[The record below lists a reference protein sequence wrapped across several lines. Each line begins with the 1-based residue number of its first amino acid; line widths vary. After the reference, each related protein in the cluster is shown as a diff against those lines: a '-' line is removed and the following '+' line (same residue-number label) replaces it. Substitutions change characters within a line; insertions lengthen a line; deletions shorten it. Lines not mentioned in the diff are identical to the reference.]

1 MPFPSANS
9 FRYIRPVVFSSS
21 VVASSTENTCTP
33 DFVTI
38 SSGPTL
44 AARALDPANAHI
56 ATTATAICNN
66 RRPGERD
73 NLTARSKFIAIA
85 YPVAEDFCKEI
96 CAEPSILGSGGHI
109 LRQVRRI
116 CGDEHRAAALGGH
129 DRKLPDRPVGRR
141 SLARRRAVRE
151 HRFNQL
157 VRQQSRRAVFRLD
170 FRGHHA
176 LGTGPEP
183 NEHVLTRPQFRHS
196 ESTQRFHMHEDV
208 RRSLAAGE
216 ETETPKSVEPLDL
229 RPLETTG
236 RSNADMCTRRQHLR
250 RVNGGGI
257 IHRENAESLIAL
269 RPLHALAH
277 QPGTFIRRLIAIA
290 PKHRHVQ
297 KHVRPA
303 VVRYNEAIAL

>member
-1 MPFPSANS
+1 MRSPGWMPYFLAVPATTSSTPFAGPPDEMILVDSGSVFSAIRKIRPSGRMKIMSRETYVFFIHIETSCAGEKSNSMPFPSASS

-109 LRQVRRI
+109 LQQVRRI

-183 NEHVLTRPQFRHS
+183 NEHVL
-196 ESTQRFHMHEDV
+196 
-208 RRSLAAGE
+208 
-216 ETETPKSVEPLDL
+216 
-229 RPLETTG
+229 
-236 RSNADMCTRRQHLR
+236 
-250 RVNGGGI
+250 
-257 IHRENAESLIAL
+257 
-269 RPLHALAH
+269 
-277 QPGTFIRRLIAIA
+277 
-290 PKHRHVQ
+290 
-297 KHVRPA
+297 
-303 VVRYNEAIAL
+303 